1 MKIFKEEQRFTQ
13 SWLILLMIVSIIAP
27 VVIIL
32 KEADKMTTSSL
43 LTSLSLIILAPAIIF
58 LFKLKTRMDEIGIR
72 YQFFPFHFKR
82 KTIKWNEI
90 KNAYVRTYDPIGEYG
105 GWGIKGGVFWKKSN
119 GIAINVK
126 GDIGIQLELFN
137 GKKILIGTQLKEQ
150 ANNTLNNYKSKFN
163 QK

>member
-13 SWLILLMIVSIIAP
+13 SWLILLIIVSIIVP

-58 LFKLKTRMDEIGIR
+58 LFKLKTRMDEIGIH

-82 KTIKWNEI
+82 KTIKWNII
-90 KNAYVRTYDPIGEYG
+90 KNAHVRTYDPIGEYG